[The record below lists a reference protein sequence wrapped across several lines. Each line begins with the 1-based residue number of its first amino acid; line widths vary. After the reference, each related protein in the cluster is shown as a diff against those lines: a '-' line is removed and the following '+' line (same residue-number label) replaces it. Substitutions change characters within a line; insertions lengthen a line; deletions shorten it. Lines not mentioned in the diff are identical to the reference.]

1 VEHWLSVD
9 LKENSFLILRYDLD
23 QIKDTL
29 QSLITNKRYQHSLR
43 VGDVCKSLA
52 DHYNYDIDKAY
63 LAGLIHDAAK
73 DLDPFTS
80 DISLTDF
87 QKSLYENFTPV
98 AHAFALSSVVDR
110 CFFNIPEDIIQSAQW
125 HTTGKENMTLLE
137 KIVFVA
143 DFIEPERF
151 YFERNVV
158 ENLAYQSL
166 DKAVGYI
173 AWFKLNYL
181 VTAREP
187 IYLKLLDC
195 YNFYNKNSE

>member
-1 VEHWLSVD
+1 VEHWLSAD
-9 LKENSFLILRYDLD
+9 LKESSFLILRYDLD
-23 QIKDTL
+23 QIKETL
-29 QSLITNKRYQHSLR
+29 QSLITKKRYQHSLR
-43 VGDVCKSLA
+43 VADASSRLA
-52 DHYNYDIDKAY
+52 THYNYDTNKAY

-80 DISLTDF
+80 DIPLSDF

-110 CFFNIPEDIIQSAQW
+110 YFFNIPEDIIQSAQW

-143 DFIEPERF
+143 DFIEPERL
-151 YFERNVV
+151 YSERSTV
-158 ENLAYQSL
+158 ESLAYESL

-181 VTAREP
+181 VTSREP